1 VVGPDAREPIVRVQ
15 EVASFTVNAQA
26 EDYGFSGEFFH
37 RFVAHATSVVV
48 PYEWIMP
55 DGTVKPVFVKD
66 GLPVPPRER
75 RAALGV
81 GAPGEVKR

>member
-1 VVGPDAREPIVRVQ
+1 MREPIVRVQ
-15 EVASFTVNAQA
+15 EVASFTVNGQA

-48 PYEWIMP
+48 PEWIMP
-55 DGTVKPVFVKD
+55 DGTVKPVFVRD
-66 GLPVPPRER
+66 GVRFRPTSG
-75 RAALGV
+75 AALGV